1 MTIMPTS
8 AYHTGVLLLL
18 SLFWPTLA
26 QAWWNEDWS
35 YRQKITLAPSGPVEV
50 RELPLVVR
58 LHSGNF
64 PFTDCK
70 QDGADL
76 RFVDA
81 DDKTVLPHRIE
92 RFDAL
97 YGIALVWLRVPVA
110 GGKTPR
116 ELWLYYGNEAAPA
129 AEGEVF
135 GAEHALALHFPT
147 DGNAA
152 ADAGPHALA
161 VRGACAAVDS
171 AGVIDAACALDGTTA
186 LRVPASAAT
195 RVDGAGMSTGAGMSL
210 GLWVRLKSSVN
221 DAVLFE
227 QRDGARAIT
236 VGVDRGGVYAR
247 VTDAAGAARETV
259 HQPIDP
265 GRWRHVGVSVGER
278 LSLFVDGRE
287 LASLPVAFAP
297 MGGDIALGMD
307 AQGKR
312 PFIGALDEVQ
322 LLRGARPAAWMR
334 LMHEAQSADAKLLA
348 FAEAEGGDSGGAYLD
363 IVRILA
369 ASVSPE
375 GWAIIAL
382 IGLLGLVSLEAG
394 LRKAGYLGRMQRAN
408 RAFSRQLD
416 QSSAG
421 IAPDM
426 HPDAALQRLYDRAL
440 RELARLLDEHEQA
453 GLARRLSPQGVEA
466 LRASLDVALVEEAQ
480 EMNRKMVLLT
490 LAVSGG
496 PFLGLLGT
504 VVGIMITFAAIASA
518 GDVNVNTI
526 APGVAAAL
534 TTTVAGLIIAIPAMF
549 GYNHLTGQIRDL
561 TAAMEVFVDGQVGRI
576 AMSQALHGAGDAQA

>member
-1 MTIMPTS
+1 MSPFPFRM
-8 AYHTGVLLLL
+8 GVWLLLL
-18 SLFWPTLA
+18 WPAWA
-26 QAWWNEDWS
+26 QAWWNGDWS
-35 YRQKITLAPSGPVEV
+35 YRQKITLASSGPVEV
-50 RELPLVVR
+50 RELPLLVR

-64 PFTDCK
+64 PFADCK

-92 RFDAL
+92 RFDVL

-129 AEGEVF
+129 AESPVF
-135 GAEHALALHFPT
+135 GTDHALVLHFPT
-147 DGNAA
+147 IGHAT
-152 ADAGPHALA
+152 ADASLHAHA
-161 VRGACAAVDS
+161 VQGMCAAVDS
-171 AGVIDAACALDGTTA
+171 AGVIDAACVLDGTTA
-186 LRVPASAAT
+186 LRVSASAAT
-195 RVDGAGMSTGAGMSL
+195 RVDSAGMSL

-227 QRDGARAIT
+227 QRDGASAIM

-247 VTDAAGAARETV
+247 VTDAAGLSRETV
-259 HQPIDP
+259 RQPIEP
-265 GRWRHVGVSVGER
+265 GRWRHVGVGVGER
-278 LSLFVDGRE
+278 LSLFIDGRE
-287 LASLPVAFAP
+287 MAGLPIAFAP
-297 MGGDIALGMD
+297 MDGDIALGMD

-312 PFIGALDEVQ
+312 PLIGALDEVQ

-348 FAEAEGGDSGGAYLD
+348 FAEAEGSDTGGAYLG

-382 IGLLGLVSLEAG
+382 ITLLGLVSLEAG
-394 LRKAGYLGRMQRAN
+394 LRKASYLNRMRRAN

-421 IAPDM
+421 IEPGT
-426 HPDAALQRLYDRAL
+426 HPDAALQRLYDRA
-440 RELARLLDEHEQA
+440 RHELERLLDEHAQA
-453 GLARRLSPQGVEA
+453 GLARRLSAQGVEA

-534 TTTVAGLIIAIPAMF
+534 ATTVAGLIIAIPAMF

-561 TAAMEVFVDGQVGRI
+561 TAAMEVFVDGQMGRI
-576 AMSQALHGAGDAQA
+576 AMSQALRGADDAQA